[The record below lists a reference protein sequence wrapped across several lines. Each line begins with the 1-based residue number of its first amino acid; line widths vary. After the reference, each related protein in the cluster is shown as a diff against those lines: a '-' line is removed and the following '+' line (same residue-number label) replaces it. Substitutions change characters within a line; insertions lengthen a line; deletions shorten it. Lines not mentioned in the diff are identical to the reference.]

1 VKTCSECGI
10 EIEDRS
16 QGRRRKTCSRHCR
29 DKRYYRIEKEK
40 KGIVFLECPI
50 CSTTFERG
58 KKTVYCSNACNYE
71 ATKIRAKQNWVNN
84 RAKRPDFKE
93 LPCTWCEKPVI
104 IRSSFP
110 GLKVTHDDCKKERI
124 RARNRT
130 KNTKRRGYQLS
141 RQRIGIENIGD
152 RDGWVC
158 HICEKP
164 VDPFLPGNHKEG
176 PTFDHVIPLSKG
188 GSDEPDNL
196 KLAHWICNIR
206 KLDKVD
212 YAQSR

>member
-1 VKTCSECGI
+1 M
-10 EIEDRS
+10 
-16 QGRRRKTCSRHCR
+16 TCSRYCR
-29 DKRYYRIEKEK
+29 DQRAYRIAKENK
-40 KGIVFLECPI
+40 PKVFAKCRTCLKQ
-50 CSTTFERG
+50 FQRG
-58 KKTVYCSNACNYE
+58 NKTVYCSEACRYE
-71 ATKIRAKQNWVNN
+71 AAKAYASQQWKKEK
-84 RAKRPDFKE
+84 AQKPDFKK
-93 LPCTWCEKPVI
+93 LTCTWCKKAITVK
-104 IRSSFP
+104 SSFP
-110 GLKVTHDDCKKERI
+110 GLKATHPDCKKERT

-130 KNTKRRGYQLS
+130 KNTQRRGYQVS
-141 RQRIGIENIGD
+141 KRRIGIENIGD

-176 PTFDHVIPLSKG
+176 ATFDHVIPLSKG

-206 KLDKVD
+206 KSDKVD

>member
-1 VKTCSECGI
+1 M
-10 EIEDRS
+10 
-16 QGRRRKTCSRHCR
+16 TCSRYCR
-29 DKRYYRIEKEK
+29 DQRYYRIQKENRPK
-40 KGIVFLECPI
+40 VYVDCRV
-50 CSTTFERG
+50 CSKTFERG
-58 KKTVYCSNACNYE
+58 ERTVYCSQDCYYKNAVE
-71 ATKIRAKQNWVNN
+71 KSRKKWKEV
-84 RAKRPDFKE
+84 RESRPDFKE

-158 HICEKP
+158 HICSKP
-164 VDPFLPGNHKEG
+164 VDPFLPGNHREG

-188 GSDEPDNL
+188 GSDEPENL